1 MRVLFALN
9 YINSSKQISKLYKK
23 NYKESLDIDVTNN
36 KLDTFK
42 LLKEKQ
48 YDVLII
54 NSTLDGQAILFSEI
68 DYIFKSQ
75 LANRIILLMDSDE
88 KNSKLPQMLYN
99 LGLFD
104 GLYEDDSTNINISEL
119 INEGRDINMA
129 REYYNASDEINLL
142 DDKDIDLIEQTEL
155 LMLLEKMKELNSEQ
169 IIGFF
174 DKLKEIYTNEQLK
187 YLIENTD
194 LEIRGKL
201 INTDIYKTL
210 VDINYNSSKV
220 IIDDENIASE
230 YIEESVESIKSDS
243 QEVENFI
250 SDIEDEFDD
259 LDDLDLDN
267 LYISNNSNTNLI
279 DDEDIEELDELP
291 SFYEEVKNSSIA
303 AKSDIKEEKNF
314 KPEIPK
320 KSLEQPKV
328 VEKIVEV
335 EKVIEKVIEVEKVVE
350 VEKIVEVERVV
361 EKVIQVDKNVFNRVI
376 IGVIGVKKGI
386 GTTYNSISIAK
397 YLAKDYKVAVV
408 EFKKDF
414 LDIAEAYE
422 IKVKDNMF
430 TFENVDYFSI
440 NIDELYKKVLN
451 LDYQYI
457 VVDFGAYSDE
467 IVKDFYRTDI
477 KLVLCGT
484 QIWEDKY
491 LSKFLT
497 DQQVVNGVKY
507 LFNMSK
513 YRSDIVENMPGLEV
527 LFIDYFENISLVSNT
542 YQSIL
547 QEFKVSDSNS
557 SNKKKGLLSTILG
570 RG

>member
-68 DYIFKSQ
+68 HYIFKSQ
-75 LANRIILLMDSDE
+75 LANRIIFLMDNE
-88 KNSKLPQMLYN
+88 EQNSNLPQMLYN
-99 LGLFD
+99 LGLLD

-119 INEGRDINMA
+119 INKGRDTNCA
-129 REYYNASDEINLL
+129 REYYKASDEINLL

-155 LMLLEKMKELNSEQ
+155 LMLLEKMKELTSE
-169 IIGFF
+169 GLSEFF
-174 DKLKEIYTNEQLK
+174 TKLEEIYSREQLK
-187 YLIENTD
+187 YLIESTD
-194 LEIRGKL
+194 LEVRGKL
-201 INTDIYKTL
+201 INTDMYKTL
-210 VDINYNSSKV
+210 VDINYNSNEV
-220 IIDDENIASE
+220 IVDDENIPSKFIKENIESNTKTIERIEFESE
-230 YIEESVESIKSDS
+230 DDFE
-243 QEVENFI
+243 
-250 SDIEDEFDD
+250 D

-267 LYISNNSNTNLI
+267 LYISNESNTSLS
-279 DDEDIEELDELP
+279 DDAGGGRYDELH
-291 SFYEEVKNSSIA
+291 SFYEEIKNSSESPKADIRDKE
-303 AKSDIKEEKNF
+303 KS
-314 KPEIPK
+314 KPKIISN
-320 KSLEQPKV
+320 KSVEQPKV

-430 TFENVDYFSI
+430 KFENVDYFSI
-440 NIDELYKKVLN
+440 NIDELYKKILN

-467 IVKDFYRTDI
+467 IAKDFYRTDI

-527 LFIDYFENISLVSNT
+527 LFMDYFEDISLVSNT
-542 YQSIL
+542 YQCIL

-557 SNKKKGLLSTILG
+557 SSKKKGLLSAILG